1 MEGNP
6 IAETA
11 IYLILRDKPLKGF
24 FNRSIIV
31 SDSSIIVH
39 DIITQVSIK
48 KGQLYKNETSSFR
61 YVAPSNYFQTNELS
75 FSNSPIMM
83 DTEKKHIQITQ
94 KINCKNFVVENQYN
108 NITNL

>member
-1 MEGNP
+1 M
-6 IAETA
+6 
-11 IYLILRDKPLKGF
+11 
-24 FNRSIIV
+24 
-31 SDSSIIVH
+31 
-39 DIITQVSIK
+39 
-48 KGQLYKNETSSFR
+48 
-61 YVAPSNYFQTNELS
+61 APSNYFQTNELS